1 MSTDIVHWDRNTEGY
16 SQENFQLPALKVYLI
31 ITLPLMVVTF
41 ASWYGVYWWVDR
53 KDKNAKKIARD
64 GQGVEVV

>member
-1 MSTDIVHWDRNTEGY
+1 MSTDIVHWDRNTDGD
-16 SQENFQLPALKVYLI
+16 SQENFQLPALEVYLI

-53 KDKNAKKIARD
+53 KDKKAKKIARE
-64 GQGVEVV
+64 GQGAEVV